1 MKSKYKKV
9 IFLNMFDVRKY
20 QKKKKKIIIFEYYKE
35 KERIYFKLFFIS
47 RLS

>member
-1 MKSKYKKV
+1 MTSKYKKV
-9 IFLNMFDVRKY
+9 IFLNMFDVRKN
-20 QKKKKKIIIFEYYKE
+20 KKKKIIIFEYYKE